1 MNFSLYILSSYS
13 HLKNFHVN
21 FKKLNIHTKRCP
33 LPCKKRVCLFK
44 VLKCTLAPMA
54 AAGSKFRRLEKVTR
68 EHKSEFC
75 LLIQSVRGRQWLE
88 EHFEGE

>member
-1 MNFSLYILSSYS
+1 MPP
-13 HLKNFHVN
+13 
-21 FKKLNIHTKRCP
+21 P
-33 LPCKKRVCLFK
+33 LQKRVCLFK
-44 VLKCTLAPMA
+44 VLKCTLAPMV
-54 AAGSKFRRLEKVTR
+54 AAGSKFRRLEKVAR